1 MTRSDLVPGPT
12 PDQASA
18 HQQAGPHQ
26 AGPHQ
31 AGPHQA
37 GPHQTGPHQAGP
49 RQAGPRQTGP
59 RQTGPRRQ
67 AGRPPDGTRATPT
80 RIRGPVVL
88 GWAFVERQTNLWKRH
103 WAWELVWLVYGV
115 VNTLAITFIAKE
127 AAQAGAVN
135 RAQASRLTLF
145 LLIGTLVWAYM
156 SAVLDDMSLVVMWE
170 RWEGT
175 IEHTLMTPVP
185 RVVHLLGMSVFG
197 VLHGLIRTGLI
208 LACSLPFFAISV
220 GHADWPAAVVVIA
233 VGTMSLVGLGILSWI
248 LPLLYPERGEQMS
261 FMLQALVLLI
271 SGVYYAVNVLPGW
284 LQAVSH
290 ASPATYLLRGI
301 RGAVIDGQGFGHQ
314 GGNLL
319 ILAAFGVLM
328 IPGALLAFAAAE
340 RWAKRTGRLKR
351 QG

>member
-1 MTRSDLVPGPT
+1 MTAQDLM
-12 PDQASA
+12 
-18 HQQAGPHQ
+18 
-26 AGPHQ
+26 
-31 AGPHQA
+31 
-37 GPHQTGPHQAGP
+37 
-49 RQAGPRQTGP
+49 
-59 RQTGPRRQ
+59 
-67 AGRPPDGTRATPT
+67 RPPVTGRKPPS
-80 RIRGPVVL
+80 RFVL

-127 AAQAGAVN
+127 AAQTGAVN
-135 RAQASRLTLF
+135 PVQASRLTLF
-145 LLIGTLVWAYM
+145 LLLGTLVWAYM
-156 SAVLDDMSLVVMWE
+156 SAVLDDMSLVIVWE

-208 LACSLPFFAISV
+208 LACSLPFFTVSL
-220 GHADWPAAVVVIA
+220 GQGDWPAAAAVIA
-233 VGTMSLVGLGILSWI
+233 VGTVSLVGLGILSGI

-284 LQAVSH
+284 LQVVST
-290 ASPATYLLRGI
+290 ASPATYLLRGL
-301 RGAVIDGQGFGHQ
+301 RSSVIDGQGLGHQ
-314 GGNLL
+314 APDLL
-319 ILAAFGVLM
+319 ILAIFGALM

-340 RWAKRTGRLKR
+340 RWAKKTGRLKR

>member
-1 MTRSDLVPGPT
+1 MTVTGIDLAPVRAPN
-12 PDQASA
+12 
-18 HQQAGPHQ
+18 
-26 AGPHQ
+26 
-31 AGPHQA
+31 
-37 GPHQTGPHQAGP
+37 
-49 RQAGPRQTGP
+49 
-59 RQTGPRRQ
+59 
-67 AGRPPDGTRATPT
+67 RPSQVA
-80 RIRGPVVL
+80 L

-135 RAQASRLTLF
+135 RAQVSRLTLF

-197 VLHGLIRTGLI
+197 VLHGLVRTSLI
-208 LACSLPFFAISV
+208 LACSLPFFSV
-220 GHADWPAAVVVIA
+220 NLGHADWLAAGAVVAI
-233 VGTMSLVGLGILSWI
+233 GSISLVGLGIISGI

-261 FMLQALVLLI
+261 FMVQALVLLI

-284 LQAVSH
+284 LQAVSR
-290 ASPATYLLRGI
+290 ASPATYLLQGVR
-301 RGAVIDGQGFGHQ
+301 ATVINGRGFGPEA
-314 GGNLL
+314 GNLAV
-319 ILAAFGVLM
+319 LALFGVLM
-328 IPGALLAFAAAE
+328 IPLALLAFAAAE
-340 RWAKRTGRLKR
+340 RWAKKTGRLKR